1 MSSRQ
6 KKIPSPDPDFDYF
19 APHPHPTKVRVI
31 NSMFGS
37 VPDAFDG
44 KTLELGGDSPR
55 RQKKMSQDATATPPP
70 EPVETKSEPD
80 PVPVEEILQPSVAT
94 EVKAM
99 AWDTSDTVCLL

>member
-1 MSSRQ
+1 
-6 KKIPSPDPDFDYF
+6 
-19 APHPHPTKVRVI
+19 
-31 NSMFGS
+31 

-80 PVPVEEILQPSVAT
+80 PVPVEEKHRIYYPHFSGMGMRG
-94 EVKAM
+94 EVIKI
-99 AWDTSDTVCLL
+99 WIRRRNLLLSGRHLFRMIRLLGI